1 MSDQATRLPV
11 GFRLCTNPGCGATVH
26 YKKAMC
32 QVCSAVQIRVVAEAT
47 AAPPIANVVVHPSAP
62 AAVVFEPYVVMQ
74 DFKCLLGNVVGE
86 FKRTMVL
93 TDHAQIEQLKAAA
106 APICPV
112 SQANGLACCPN
123 CKTVFP
129 LPGNGTEKKRAG

>member
-1 MSDQATRLPV
+1 V
-11 GFRLCTNPGCGATVH
+11 VH
-26 YKKAMC
+26 YKKAAC
-32 QVCSAVQIRVVAEAT
+32 PTCGTAQVRA
-47 AAPPIANVVVHPSAP
+47 AAPDKPADVVVHPSAP
-62 AAVVFEPYVVMQ
+62 AALVFEPYVVMQ

-93 TDHAQIEQLKAAA
+93 TDHAQIEQLKASQ

-112 SQANGLACCPN
+112 SQAGGMACCPH

-129 LPGNGTEKKRAG
+129 LPGQGAEKKRVG

>member
-1 MSDQATRLPV
+1 MTGTATRLPV
-11 GFRLCTNPGCGATVH
+11 GFRPCTNPQCGATVH
-26 YKKAMC
+26 YKKAAC
-32 QVCSAVQIRVVAEAT
+32 QVCGVAQIRVAADVAKIQPT
-47 AAPPIANVVVHPSAP
+47 ADVIVHPSAP

-106 APICPV
+106 APIVPV
-112 SQANGLACCPN
+112 SQAGGMACCPH

-129 LPGNGTEKKRAG
+129 LPGQGAEKKRAG